1 MVIRAKL
8 VIIIL
13 VFAILPMFLLT
24 QWWYRSAVES
34 VNTALRQGLNV
45 RAQEVC
51 NQIARLC
58 DGLRARAE
66 GVAARRSLQ
75 GYARLLDQNQQATPD
90 SQARAELNAL
100 LDGQRERVAAV
111 RILNRAGE
119 EVFKLD
125 GPALPDD
132 APLTIPVNVRLRDEA
147 GNEAGELQAEV
158 RASRL
163 LEEAVGPRHAALTP
177 VSASA
182 AQSARE
188 VAVLG
193 PQGTVLYAANPE
205 WQGRPYRDAFPPPVA
220 AAFASVLAAQ
230 ASNHDVYRIGNQ
242 DWMIRRLNYRA
253 ERQPERT
260 ELAVIVLE
268 KYAGRDSLETVG
280 NIMIGITFLLA
291 MVATLLVYYFISGIT
306 DSIRRVT
313 RGAKAVAS
321 GKLDYQIK
329 VKSND
334 ETGVLADAFNR
345 MAARLREMIAKEA
358 EQKQFESFAR
368 LSAVLT
374 HDLKNSILSLS
385 FLVSNMERKF
395 DREGF
400 REDAMRTLADSV
412 SNLKNL
418 VAKLSDPRAQTID
431 ARQRENLNAL
441 VERVLARTAEE
452 AGERYR
458 VEREF
463 APRASAVVD
472 RSAVERVVEN
482 LIINALEAMPEGGR
496 LAVSTRVDAAAPGG
510 HAVISVADTGKGM
523 TPEFIRDRLFHP
535 FATTKRKG
543 IGLGLYSCRDI
554 IEQHGGRIEVT
565 SEVGAG
571 TEFRILLPL
580 AAEESRSQELK
591 AATA

>member
-1 MVIRAKL
+1 MAIRAKL

-24 QWWYRSAVES
+24 QWWYRNAVES
-34 VNTALRQGLNV
+34 VTTALRQGLNV

-51 NQIARLC
+51 NQITRLC
-58 DGLRARAE
+58 DGVQAEAESLARRRPLQHYAALLGLSGHTAPDAPARAE
-66 GVAARRSLQ
+66 VLLFLNENQEWVAS
-75 GYARLLDQNQQATPD
+75 
-90 SQARAELNAL
+90 AEFLNA
-100 LDGQRERVAAV
+100 
-111 RILNRAGE
+111 AGE
-119 EVFKLD
+119 SLLKLD
-125 GPALPDD
+125 GAEPAADV
-132 APLTIPVNVRLRDEA
+132 PLTVPVTVGLRDEA
-147 GNEAGELQAEV
+147 GRETGALRLAL
-158 RASRL
+158 RADRL
-163 LEEAVGPRHAALTP
+163 LDDAVGPRSAALSP

-182 AQSARE
+182 AQSTRE
-188 VAVLG
+188 VIVLS
-193 PQGTVLYAANPE
+193 PQGTVLYAANPDR
-205 WQGRPYRDAFPPPVA
+205 QGKNYHQAFPVPVA
-220 AAFASVLAAQ
+220 DALAEVLQNTPNRRDIYYLA
-230 ASNHDVYRIGNQ
+230 NQ
-242 DWMIRRLNYRA
+242 EWMIRRLNYRDV
-253 ERQPERT
+253 RYPERP
-260 ELAVIVLE
+260 ELAVVVLE
-268 KYAGRDSLETVG
+268 KYAGRGSLETVG
-280 NIMIGITFLLA
+280 NVMIGITFLLA
-291 MVATLLVYYFISGIT
+291 IVATLLVYYFISGIT

-313 RGAKAVAS
+313 RGAKAIAS
-321 GKLDYQIK
+321 GRLDYQIK
-329 VKSND
+329 VRAND

-345 MAARLREMIAKEA
+345 MAARLREMIAKES

-374 HDLKNSILSLS
+374 HDLKNAILSLS

-418 VAKLSDPRAQTID
+418 VAKLSDPRAQTIE
-431 ARQRENLNAL
+431 ARQYEDLNAL
-441 VERVLARTAEE
+441 VERVLARTAQQ

-458 VEREF
+458 IGRDL
-463 APRASAVVD
+463 APGVGAVVD
-472 RSAVERVVEN
+472 RNAVERVVEN
-482 LIINALEAMPEGGR
+482 LIINALEAMPDGGT
-496 LAVSTRVDAAAPGG
+496 LTVTTRADVDGR
-510 HAVISVADTGKGM
+510 AVIAVADTGKGM

-571 TEFRILLPL
+571 TEFRIVLPQA
-580 AAEESRSQELK
+580 AAEIGARELK